1 MGRESTWIFRDAYWF
16 NRWNWI
22 RQKLS
27 WDFFKS
33 KNIDVIDAD
42 DLAHN
47 ALDIGGEGYKKFLDI
62 FGETFLDENSEIDRK
77 ALRKYIFQ
85 NPEMKNK
92 LEEIVHPIVQ
102 NGILNFINNSNSIY
116 RIIIVP
122 LIAETN
128 SSSFYDRVLAIDCKK
143 EIQIERASKRDNSNE
158 EQILKIIQSQA
169 SSEDRNKIANDVVE
183 NNDTK
188 DKFLMNLEDIH
199 KKYLILANND

>member
-1 MGRESTWIFRDAYWF
+1 MLIGLTGGIGSGKSLAG
-16 NRWNWI
+16 
-22 RQKLS
+22 
-27 WDFFKS
+27 DFFKS

-102 NGILNFINNSNSIY
+102 NGILNFINNSDSIY

-188 DKFLMNLEDIH
+188 DEFLMNLEDIH

>member
-1 MGRESTWIFRDAYWF
+1 MLIGLTGGIGSGKSLAG
-16 NRWNWI
+16 
-22 RQKLS
+22 
-27 WDFFKS
+27 DFFKS
-33 KNIDVIDAD
+33 KNIDVVDAD
-42 DLAHN
+42 DLARN
-47 ALDIGGEGYKKFLDI
+47 ALDIEGEGYKKFLDI

-128 SSSFYDRVLAIDCKK
+128 SSTFYDRVLAIDCKN

-169 SSEDRNKIANDVVE
+169 SSEDRNMIANDVVE
-183 NNDTK
+183 NNGTK
-188 DKFLMNLEDIH
+188 NEFLMNLEDIH
-199 KKYLILANND
+199 KKYLILASND

>member
-1 MGRESTWIFRDAYWF
+1 MLIGLTGGIGSGKSLAGE
-16 NRWNWI
+16 
-22 RQKLS
+22 
-27 WDFFKS
+27 FFKS

-42 DLAHN
+42 DLAQN
-47 ALDIGGEGYKKFLDI
+47 ALDREGEGYKKFLDI

-188 DKFLMNLEDIH
+188 DEFLMNLEDIH